1 MTTRRLQHIFQPD
14 GKAFIVATEHG
25 MIWGP
30 DQGIEVMERMLTKV
44 LAGGVDAIMASYGT
58 ARRFAGLLSGVG
70 LVLRMDGAGTILGA
84 RDGPGAQFYTVEDA
98 LRLGADA
105 LCVSAFPGSP
115 HEEATLKVLARVI
128 REAHAWGLPVMAEIV
143 PGGFGTGPEF
153 QTLESVSVSAR
164 VAAELGADWVKTTY
178 VEGFE
183 EVVRTCYVPVVVLG
197 GLQKGDLRSTLSMVR
212 AGMDAGAAG
221 ATIGRN
227 VWKAPDS
234 TRMTAAI
241 AAIIHHDATVD
252 EALALVEL

>member
-1 MTTRRLQHIFQPD
+1 MRTRRLRHIFQPD

-30 DQGIEVMERMLTKV
+30 DQGIEIMERMLTRV

-70 LVLRMDGAGTILGA
+70 LVLRMDGAGTILG
-84 RDGPGAQFYTVEDA
+84 RMDGPGAQFYTVEDA

-115 HEEATLKVLARVI
+115 HEEATLEVLARVI
-128 REAHAWGLPVMAEIV
+128 REAHAWGLPVMAEMV
-143 PGGFGTGPEF
+143 PGGFGSGPRF
-153 QTLESVSVSAR
+153 QTLESVSVAAR

-178 VEGFE
+178 VAGFE
-183 EVVRTCYVPVVVLG
+183 QVVQTCYVPVVTLG
-197 GLQKGDLRSTLSMVR
+197 GARQDDLRTTLAMVR

-227 VWKAPDS
+227 VWKAPDP
-234 TRMTAAI
+234 TRMASAV
-241 AAIIHHDATVD
+241 AAIIHRNATVE
-252 EALALVEL
+252 EALALATP